1 MWWWSMWLIT
11 KCYIPLYLSLSLSL
25 SLQSPDVCQYY
36 PIISYRV
43 TVQEQTNQSDNSS
56 DTHLISA
63 TNVTSNDSVVT
74 LTVTSLTAD
83 QHYLI
88 SIFAINE
95 VGTSQST
102 QEIEICEYLTTD
114 VLYEIYNIYLK
125 YVK

>member
-1 MWWWSMWLIT
+1 MLNEVT
-11 KCYIPLYLSLSLSL
+11 LADVNAVLLFSLSL

-36 PIISYRV
+36 PITSYRV
-43 TVQEQTNQSDNSS
+43 TVQEQTNQSDNTS

-88 SIFAINE
+88 SVSAINE

-102 QEIEICEYLTTD
+102 QEIEICEYLTTNI
-114 VLYEIYNIYLK
+114 LYEIYNMYLK
-125 YVK
+125 YVSI